1 MGYLNNDSVTVD
13 AILTKHG
20 RRKLANGQGLGIM
33 KAAFSDDGI
42 DYTLYNPDHPSGSAN
57 YADAMTNLPMLEAV
71 PDDSAVM
78 RYKLMSLPRNTVF
91 MPYIQSIANDTLEN
105 QQDAI
110 TITPV
115 TANGS
120 DTSYMFRFTDFS
132 AINVTGGTPIDTAG
146 TTQQFLSQVEI
157 PFSHTR
163 VGSSITITAKHTT
176 VQRSVT
182 VMITGVQTGAVT
194 SMDITINNNN
204 FVQQS

>member
-20 RRKLANGQGLGIM
+20 RRKLAHGQGLGII

-42 DYTLYNPDHPSGSAN
+42 DYTLWNAAHPSGSAN
-57 YADAMTNLPMLEAV
+57 FGDAITNLPMLEAV

-91 MPYIQSIANDTLEN
+91 MPYIQTIADQSLEN
-105 QQDAI
+105 LDDSI

-115 TANGS
+115 TGNGS
-120 DTSYMFRFTDFS
+120 DSSYMFRFTDFS
-132 AINVTGGTPIDTAG
+132 AVNVTGGTSIDTAG
-146 TTQQFLSQVEI
+146 TTQQYLSQVEI
-157 PFSHTR
+157 PYSHIR
-163 VGSSITITAKHTT
+163 VGSSITLTAKTT
-176 VQRSVT
+176 NVQRTLS
-182 VMITGVQTGAVT
+182 VMITGTNTGAVQ
-194 SMDITINNNN
+194 SVDITLQPNT